1 MKSKI
6 LKNIWLWKIRRN
18 KRRKINVNK
27 HKIIPTLTLT
37 PTPITT
43 ITVTTVTTVIITANK
58 AKRIKLKSQIEKKE
72 YSQHYLNI
80 PKSMNPLNPPYLLDG
95 SLIIAILSESLLKT
109 QFLLSIRKLP
119 NLKMDQLYFKMHW
132 RIRDQIK
139 TTITTIIITTITA
152 KSYGIHLFLPA

>member
-27 HKIIPTLTLT
+27 HKIIPTLT

-43 ITVTTVTTVIITANK
+43 IIVTTVIITANK
-58 AKRIKLKSQIEKKE
+58 AIRIKLKSQIEKKE

-80 PKSMNPLNPPYLLDG
+80 LKSMNPLNPPYLLDG

-109 QFLLSIRKLP
+109 QFLSSIRKLP

-132 RIRDQIK
+132 RIRDQVK
-139 TTITTIIITTITA
+139 TTTITIIITTITA
-152 KSYGIHLFLPA
+152 KSHGIHLFSPA

>member
-27 HKIIPTLTLT
+27 HKIIPTLT

-43 ITVTTVTTVIITANK
+43 IIVTTVIITANK
-58 AKRIKLKSQIEKKE
+58 AIRIKLKSPIEKKE

-95 SLIIAILSESLLKT
+95 SLIIAILSESLLKI
-109 QFLLSIRKLP
+109 QFLSSIRKLP

-132 RIRDQIK
+132 RIRDQVK
-139 TTITTIIITTITA
+139 TTTITIIITTITA
-152 KSYGIHLFLPA
+152 KRHGIHQFLPV

>member
-27 HKIIPTLTLT
+27 HKIIPTLT

-43 ITVTTVTTVIITANK
+43 IIVTTVIITANK
-58 AKRIKLKSQIEKKE
+58 AIRIKLKSQIEKKE

-95 SLIIAILSESLLKT
+95 SLITAILSESLLKI
-109 QFLLSIRKLP
+109 QFLSSIRKLP

-132 RIRDQIK
+132 RIRDQVK
-139 TTITTIIITTITA
+139 TTTITIIITTITA
-152 KSYGIHLFLPA
+152 KRHGIHQFLPV